1 MLKGKIF
8 IYIFKIKMGCSSDKI
23 EVLEDENN
31 RLNNKIEEMNKEI
44 RMIKNKLEEEKNNNN
59 NLQSIIINN
68 SNAIKEKDDT
78 IRRLRDSRNKLSKE
92 NQDNE
97 QAINALNK
105 NTENLEKKVE
115 DVKNKLLNK
124 NNELEE
130 AKKRLKE
137 KENYANNLYFRHM
150 NLERKEEEYKNQI
163 NDLKKEY
170 ENKKENLIDLES
182 SYNRLKKEITQN
194 NRMIYSLKCN
204 NEELQEKFVEKENEL
219 QEKNRH
225 NQNLISQIEYY
236 EINKRKILNKMKKMQ
251 NESIEKNEV
260 IQILENKSKK
270 LKEEKDQK
278 SQLISSLEAKK
289 LFLEIQV
296 NSLKGTISNNNN
308 EKSNMKKELESISKQ
323 LDLEK
328 NNKASLESELFEYKK
343 VIDRNNFYDS
353 FEKEI
358 MKNKTSNFLQNIN
371 EDINKTL
378 SKKFEYY
385 FKNIILKE
393 INSEIINI
401 SAKENFKE
409 YFKKTAEDYYKS
421 AIKDF
426 SNRTKHLNILL
437 IGKTGVGKSTLINYM
452 LDEERALTQ
461 LGQPCTQGITC
472 YEKKSKRFWD
482 SQGIELDPK
491 KNLEQVIET
500 TKNLVKN
507 NNKQGDPDK
516 YIHCIWYCTT
526 GQRFENVEEKAV
538 KELVNLY
545 SDNSLP
551 LIIVYTL
558 ATSDDIFNGMK
569 ECIKK
574 KVPPNIDIMPVL
586 AKNYIVKDKNKN
598 IEIEVPVYGKD
609 ELIKLSVDKFKNSV
623 NHVSFSTIKNLVIHN
638 FEELINN
645 YQSVYIQIKEHLN
658 TYNSFDE
665 AKKDLKNILEDFHTL
680 ITGQKINELSNVIIK
695 SSVDNWSTSCS
706 SEIEFYSKDLLNQ
719 IKENFRKLYLNELLN
734 YKYIKHIETNEIE
747 DNNKQILYYHKILN
761 EIEDIV
767 NKEKK

>member
-1 MLKGKIF
+1 
-8 IYIFKIKMGCSSDKI
+8 
-23 EVLEDENN
+23 
-31 RLNNKIEEMNKEI
+31 
-44 RMIKNKLEEEKNNNN
+44 
-59 NLQSIIINN
+59 
-68 SNAIKEKDDT
+68 
-78 IRRLRDSRNKLSKE
+78 
-92 NQDNE
+92 
-97 QAINALNK
+97 
-105 NTENLEKKVE
+105 
-115 DVKNKLLNK
+115 
-124 NNELEE
+124 
-130 AKKRLKE
+130 
-137 KENYANNLYFRHM
+137 
-150 NLERKEEEYKNQI
+150 
-163 NDLKKEY
+163 
-170 ENKKENLIDLES
+170 
-182 SYNRLKKEITQN
+182 
-194 NRMIYSLKCN
+194 
-204 NEELQEKFVEKENEL
+204 
-219 QEKNRH
+219 
-225 NQNLISQIEYY
+225 
-236 EINKRKILNKMKKMQ
+236 
-251 NESIEKNEV
+251 
-260 IQILENKSKK
+260 
-270 LKEEKDQK
+270 
-278 SQLISSLEAKK
+278 
-289 LFLEIQV
+289 
-296 NSLKGTISNNNN
+296 
-308 EKSNMKKELESISKQ
+308 MKKELEFISKQ

-393 INSEIINI
+393 INSEIMNI

-491 KNLEQVIET
+491 NNLEQVIEY

-526 GQRFENVEEKAV
+526 GHRFEKVEEKAV

-623 NHVSFSTIKNLVIHN
+623 NHVSFSTIKNLVI
-638 FEELINN
+638 
-645 YQSVYIQIKEHLN
+645 
-658 TYNSFDE
+658 
-665 AKKDLKNILEDFHTL
+665 
-680 ITGQKINELSNVIIK
+680 
-695 SSVDNWSTSCS
+695 
-706 SEIEFYSKDLLNQ
+706 
-719 IKENFRKLYLNELLN
+719 
-734 YKYIKHIETNEIE
+734 
-747 DNNKQILYYHKILN
+747 
-761 EIEDIV
+761 
-767 NKEKK
+767 